1 MPELVAL
8 RAQVLPVGFVG
19 RDLDRHALGDVQAVA
34 LQPDDLLRVVGEQ
47 PEVLHAQ
54 IHEDLG
60 ADPVVAQIGLE
71 AERCIGLDRVLS
83 LVLELVGA
91 HLVEQPDAPP
101 FLAHVNENA
110 APLGLDDRQ
119 RLLELEP
126 AVAPARVEDVADQT
140 LGVDAHENRGV
151 PRHLP
156 HDEGELHATVHA
168 RVVGD
173 RDEFAPVRGELGCGD
188 PSDQL
193 LLADPVLDQILDGDH
208 RESVRQGEL
217 LELGHPRHPAILVED
232 LADDTG
238 RVRAREPREVHR
250 RLGVAGAAQDA
261 ARHRPQRKDVP
272 RAGEIL
278 GPHLRIDQGADRDR
292 AVVGGG
298 AGRDAASGVDRH
310 GERSPHRRR
319 VVRDHHRDLELVQPL
334 AGHRHADEAAA
345 VLGHEVDRLRRDLV
359 GGHHEI
365 ALVLA
370 VLVVNDHEDAPL
382 ADLLDR
388 LLDGRKPRHVAP
400 LSASDRTRY
409 LPITS
414 ASTFVACPGLSRPRV
429 VAPSVYGISITSKL
443 MSPSPATV
451 RLTPSTATDPW
462 GISSGSS
469 SRRGS
474 PIRTRV
480 VDSTRVTSSTVP
492 TPSTCPRT
500 RWPPRAPPNRSGRS
514 RLTGSPGWSRPS
526 VVRAS
531 VSGPSSN
538 TKPSGG
544 RSTTVRHAP
553 FTATLAPT
561 SLPSSVAPACTPS
574 RSTAPARTSVTTV
587 PISSTIPVN
596 TYASRGSRITS
607 ASTRISSPTRVMAR
621 GPSLT
626 PLFSSRPAPPTT
638 EGAVRP
644 PTSRG
649 ATKTATRSTTPASR
663 KAAWTSPPPSTRTPR
678 TSRAKSSPRRK
689 PRSTRP
695 SRVGHLTTVAPA
707 ASRERTRPSDT
718 PSPTATIARA
728 GSPAAIK
735 RAPGGVRASVSS
747 ATRYGWHGHGSPSR
761 TVSSGSSRST
771 VAIPTTMASASLR
784 SRWA

>member
-1 MPELVAL
+1 MRSLNRAATIANLRGRPGRRTRRTLGARPAISVREGREEMPELVAL
-8 RAQVLPVGFVG
+8 RAQVFQIRVGR

-34 LQPDDLLRVVGEQ
+34 LQPDDLLRVVGEER
-47 PEVLHAQ
+47 EVLHAQ
-54 IHEDLG
+54 VDENLG
-60 ADPVVAQIGLE
+60 ADPVVAQVGLE
-71 AERCIGLDRVLS
+71 AEG
-83 LVLELVGA
+83 LVGFDGVLALILKLVRA
-91 HLVEQPDAPP
+91 HLVHETDPP
-101 FLAHVNENA
+101 PLLAHVHEHA
-110 APLGLDDRQ
+110 PPLGLDDREC
-119 RLLELEP
+119 LLELRP
-126 AVAPARVEDVADQT
+126 AVAAARVK
-140 LGVDAHENRGV
+140 
-151 PRHLP
+151 
-156 HDEGELHATVHA
+156 
-168 RVVGD
+168 
-173 RDEFAPVRGELGCGD
+173 
-188 PSDQL
+188 
-193 LLADPVLDQILDGDH
+193 
-208 RESVRQGEL
+208 
-217 LELGHPRHPAILVED
+217 D
-232 LADDTG
+232 LADQAG
-238 RVRAREPREVHR
+238 RVATREPREVHG

-261 ARHRPQRKDVP
+261 ARHRPEGQDV
-272 RAGEIL
+272 AGARQVF
-278 GPHLRIDQGADRDR
+278 GPHLLIHEGANRDR
-292 AVVGGG
+292 AVVGRG
-298 AGRDAASGVDRH
+298 AGRDAASGVNGH
-310 GERSPHRRR
+310 GERGPHGGR

-414 ASTFVACPGLSRPRV
+414 ASTFVACPDLSRPRV

-531 VSGPSSN
+531 VSGPSSK
-538 TKPSGG
+538 TTSSSR

-561 SLPSSVAPACTPS
+561 SLPSSVTPACTPS
-574 RSTAPARTSVTTV
+574 RSVVPARASATTV

-596 TYASRGSRITS
+596 IYSTS
-607 ASTRISSPTRVMAR
+607 GGAA
-621 GPSLT
+621 
-626 PLFSSRPAPPTT
+626 PLPPTT
-638 EGAVRP
+638 PHRP
-644 PTSRG
+644 PQTAASAHRLRRPRRRSNRVLSAPLFPPLGPTKPRPPPPGCRRRG
-649 ATKTATRSTTPASR
+649 A
-663 KAAWTSPPPSTRTPR
+663 
-678 TSRAKSSPRRK
+678 
-689 PRSTRP
+689 
-695 SRVGHLTTVAPA
+695 
-707 ASRERTRPSDT
+707 
-718 PSPTATIARA
+718 
-728 GSPAAIK
+728 
-735 RAPGGVRASVSS
+735 
-747 ATRYGWHGHGSPSR
+747 
-761 TVSSGSSRST
+761 
-771 VAIPTTMASASLR
+771 
-784 SRWA
+784 

>member
-1 MPELVAL
+1 MRSLKRAATIANRRERPNGRARRTLGARPAISVRERRKEMPELVAL
-8 RAQVLPVGFVG
+8 RAQVLPVGVVG

-71 AERCIGLDRVLS
+71 AERCIGLDRVLP

-91 HLVEQPDAPP
+91 HLVEKPDATP
-101 FLAHVNENA
+101 FLAHVNENT
-110 APLGLDDRQ
+110 APLGLDDSQ

-140 LGVDAHENRGV
+140 LGVDADEHRGV

-156 HDEGELHATVHA
+156 HDEGERHATVHA

-261 ARHRPQRKDVP
+261 ARHRPQRKDVAG
-272 RAGEIL
+272 AGEIL
-278 GPHLRIDQGADRDR
+278 GPHLRIDQRADRDR

-298 AGRDAASGVDRH
+298 AGRDATSGVDRH
-310 GERSPHRRR
+310 GERGRHGRR
-319 VVRDHHRDLELVQPL
+319 VVRDHHRDLEFVQPL
-334 AGHRHADEAAA
+334 AGHRYTDEAAA
-345 VLGHEVDRLRRDLV
+345 VLGHEVDGLRRDLV
-359 GGHHEI
+359 GGHDEI

-370 VLVVNDHEDAPL
+370 ILVVDDHEDASR
-382 ADLLDR
+382 ADLLDGR
-388 LLDGRKPRHVAP
+388 LDARKPRHVAP

-409 LPITS
+409 LPIRS
-414 ASTFVACPGLSRPRV
+414 ASTFVACPGLSRPSV
-429 VAPSVYGISITSKL
+429 VAASVYGISMTSKL
-443 MSPSPATV
+443 MSPSAATV

-469 SRRGS
+469 SRLGS
-474 PIRTRV
+474 AIRTRV
-480 VDSTRVTSSTVP
+480 VDSTRVISFTVP
-492 TPSTCPRT
+492 TPSTCPST
-500 RWPPRAPPNRSGRS
+500 RSPPSAPPERSGRS
-514 RLTGSPGWSRPS
+514 RLTGSLGWSRPS

-531 VSGPSSN
+531 VSGPSSKTN
-538 TKPSGG
+538 RRAR

-561 SLPSSVAPACTPS
+561 SLPSRLTVALTLS
-574 RSTAPARTSVTTV
+574 RLASPPRASPTTGPV
-587 PISSTIPVN
+587 SSTIPVN
-596 TYASRGSRITS
+596 
-607 ASTRISSPTRVMAR
+607 IS
-621 GPSLT
+621 
-626 PLFSSRPAPPTT
+626 
-638 EGAVRP
+638 
-644 PTSRG
+644 TSRG
-649 ATKTATRSTTPASR
+649 AT
-663 KAAWTSPPPSTRTPR
+663 PPPPTPP
-678 TSRAKSSPRRK
+678 TGHPRR
-689 PRSTRP
+689 PDPHTLCA
-695 SRVGHLTTVAPA
+695 G
-707 ASRERTRPSDT
+707 E
-718 PSPTATIARA
+718 ARA
-728 GSPAAIK
+728 RTAA
-735 RAPGGVRASVSS
+735 RPPHPHAPPAPGGRGRPPPAPPPPPPPPPRPPPHPPPPPPPP
-747 ATRYGWHGHGSPSR
+747 APGIAAP
-761 TVSSGSSRST
+761 
-771 VAIPTTMASASLR
+771 
-784 SRWA
+784 

>member
-1 MPELVAL
+1 MRSLKRAATIANRRERPNGRARRTLGARPAISVRERRKEMPELVAL

-34 LQPDDLLRVVGEQ
+34 LQPDDVLRVVGEQ

-71 AERCIGLDRVLS
+71 AERCIGLDRVLP

-91 HLVEQPDAPP
+91 HLVEQPDALP
-101 FLAHVNENA
+101 FLAHVNENT

-140 LGVDAHENRGV
+140 LGVDADEHRGG

-156 HDEGELHATVHA
+156 HDEGERHATVHA

-238 RVRAREPREVHR
+238 RGRAREPREVHR

-261 ARHRPQRKDVP
+261 ARHRPQRKDAA

-278 GPHLRIDQGADRDR
+278 GPHLRID
-292 AVVGGG
+292 
-298 AGRDAASGVDRH
+298 
-310 GERSPHRRR
+310 HR
-319 VVRDHHRDLELVQPL
+319 
-334 AGHRHADEAAA
+334 
-345 VLGHEVDRLRRDLV
+345 
-359 GGHHEI
+359 
-365 ALVLA
+365 
-370 VLVVNDHEDAPL
+370 
-382 ADLLDR
+382 ADLLDGR
-388 LLDGRKPRHVAP
+388 LDARKPRHVAP

-409 LPITS
+409 LPIRS
-414 ASTFVACPGLSRPRV
+414 ASTFVACPALSRPSV
-429 VAPSVYGISITSKL
+429 VAASVYGISMTSKL
-443 MSPSPATV
+443 MSPSAATV

-469 SRRGS
+469 SRLGS
-474 PIRTRV
+474 AIRTRV

-492 TPSTCPRT
+492 TPSTCPST
-500 RWPPRAPPNRSGRS
+500 RWPPSAPPKRSGRS
-514 RLTGSPGWSRPS
+514 RLTGSLGWSRPS

-531 VSGPSSN
+531 VSGPSSKTN
-538 TKPSGG
+538 RSAR

-561 SLPSSVAPACTPS
+561 SLPSRLTVALTLS
-574 RSTAPARTSVTTV
+574 RVA
-587 PISSTIPVN
+587 
-596 TYASRGSRITS
+596 
-607 ASTRISSPTRVMAR
+607 
-621 GPSLT
+621 
-626 PLFSSRPAPPTT
+626 
-638 EGAVRP
+638 
-644 PTSRG
+644 
-649 ATKTATRSTTPASR
+649 
-663 KAAWTSPPPSTRTPR
+663 SPPPP
-678 TSRAKSSPRRK
+678 
-689 PRSTRP
+689 
-695 SRVGHLTTVAPA
+695 
-707 ASRERTRPSDT
+707 
-718 PSPTATIARA
+718 
-728 GSPAAIK
+728 
-735 RAPGGVRASVSS
+735 
-747 ATRYGWHGHGSPSR
+747 
-761 TVSSGSSRST
+761 
-771 VAIPTTMASASLR
+771 
-784 SRWA
+784 

>member
-1 MPELVAL
+1 MRSLNRAATIANLRGRPGRRTRRTLGARPAISVREGREEMPELVAL
-8 RAQVLPVGFVG
+8 RAQVFQIRVGR

-34 LQPDDLLRVVGEQ
+34 LQPDDLLRVVGEE

-54 IHEDLG
+54 VDENLG
-60 ADPVVAQIGLE
+60 ADPVVAQVGLE
-71 AERCIGLDRVLS
+71 AEGLVGLDGVLALILK
-83 LVLELVGA
+83 LVRA
-91 HLVEQPDAPP
+91 HLVHETAPP
-101 FLAHVNENA
+101 PLLAHVHEHA
-110 APLGLDDRQ
+110 SPLGLDDREG
-119 RLLELEP
+119 LLELRP
-126 AVAPARVEDVADQT
+126 AVAAARVKDIADQA
-140 LGVDAHENRGV
+140 LGVDADQHRLV
-151 PRHLP
+151 ADHLP
-156 HDEGELHATVHA
+156 HHERHRHPVVHA
-168 RVVGD
+168 RVI
-173 RDEFAPVRGELGCGD
+173 RDRGEIAEVGGQLVGRD
-188 PSDQL
+188 PTDQL
-193 LLADPVLDQILDGDH
+193 LRADPILDQVLDRDH
-208 RESVRQGEL
+208 REAVLQGEL
-217 LELGHPRHPAILVED
+217 LERGPPRHPAVLVED
-232 LADDTG
+232 LADDAG
-238 RVRAREPREVHR
+238 RVATREPREVHG

-261 ARHRPQRKDVP
+261 ARHRPEGQDV
-272 RAGEIL
+272 AGARQVF
-278 GPHLRIDQGADRDR
+278 GPHLLIHEGANRDR

-298 AGRDAASGVDRH
+298 AGRDAASGVDGH
-310 GERSPHRRR
+310 GERGPHGGR

-531 VSGPSSN
+531 VSGPSSK
-538 TKPSGG
+538 TTSSSR

-561 SLPSSVAPACTPS
+561 SLPSSVTPACTPS
-574 RSTAPARTSVTTV
+574 RGTEGGPDPPPAFQPPAGPADDRGRRAPAHEQRRHEDRHAVHDPGV
-587 PISSTIPVN
+587 QE
-596 TYASRGSRITS
+596 G
-607 ASTRISSPTRVMAR
+607 RVDLPATLDEDALHLAR
-621 GPSLT
+621 EELT
-626 PLFSSRPAPPTT
+626 
-638 EGAVRP
+638 
-644 PTSRG
+644 
-649 ATKTATRSTTPASR
+649 
-663 KAAWTSPPPSTRTPR
+663 
-678 TSRAKSSPRRK
+678 
-689 PRSTRP
+689 
-695 SRVGHLTTVAPA
+695 
-707 ASRERTRPSDT
+707 
-718 PSPTATIARA
+718 
-728 GSPAAIK
+728 
-735 RAPGGVRASVSS
+735 
-747 ATRYGWHGHGSPSR
+747 
-761 TVSSGSSRST
+761 
-771 VAIPTTMASASLR
+771 
-784 SRWA
+784 